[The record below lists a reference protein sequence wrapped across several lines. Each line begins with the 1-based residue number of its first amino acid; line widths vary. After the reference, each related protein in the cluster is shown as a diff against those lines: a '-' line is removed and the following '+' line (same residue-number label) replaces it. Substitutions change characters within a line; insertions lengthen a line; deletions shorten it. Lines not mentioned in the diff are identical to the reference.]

1 MEISTLQYDVF
12 RCLIGSATLPA
23 ENTGYAH
30 RFFRIADSEVM
41 LPERMFFSVQGDE
54 FLAFVPVLDDDVLP
68 LDHVR
73 IKAVHRLAVGHHDV
87 IGNID
92 NVVDRAQTDDIQ
104 LVLQPLRTFLHLAAG
119 YAQTGI
125 TPAGIRILDGHIDRK
140 VVVVNPESTAVR
152 TMKRC
157 LVTILRQPGIEVT
170 GHTVMAQRIGT
181 VGRNVYVDQPVA
193 VQMIILGGR
202 LSDRCI
208 LRQYDNA
215 VMACADTDFILSTD
229 HTEALHTTQLALL
242 DGEFLVV
249 VIEHAAQIS
258 HNDFLSCSHIR
269 CATHNLLRFAL
280 SEVDGCHVEM
290 VRVGVRLTGQHFAD
304 EEPFQS
310 SPYCFHLVQC
320 IHLKSRGGQRIRCL
334 LRGQVK
340 IDVFLKP
347 FV

>member
-1 MEISTLQYDVF
+1 M
-12 RCLIGSATLPA
+12 
-23 ENTGYAH
+23 
-30 RFFRIADSEVM
+30 M
-41 LPERMFFSVQGDE
+41 
-54 FLAFVPVLDDDVLP
+54 P

-104 LVLQPLRTFLHLAAG
+104 FVLQPLRAFLHLAVG

-125 TPAGIRILDGHIDRK
+125 APAGIRILNGHIDRK
-140 VVVVNPESTAVR
+140 VVVVNPEGTAVR

-157 LVTILRQPGIEVT
+157 LVTVLRQPGIEVT
-170 GHTVMAQRIGT
+170 GHTVMAQRIRT
-181 VGRNVYVDQPVA
+181 VGRDVYVDQPVA

-208 LRQYDNA
+208 LRQYDDA
-215 VMACADTDFILSTD
+215 VMARTDADFILGTD

-242 DGEFLVV
+242 DGEFLVA

-269 CATHNLLRFAL
+269 CTTHNLLRFAL
-280 SEVDGCHVEM
+280 AEVDGCHVEM
-290 VRVGVRLTGQHFAD
+290 VRVGLRLTGQHFAD
-304 EEPFQS
+304 KESFQS

-320 IHLKSRGGQRIRCL
+320 INLKSRRRQCVCRL
-334 LRGQVK
+334 LWGQVK

-347 FV
+347 FI